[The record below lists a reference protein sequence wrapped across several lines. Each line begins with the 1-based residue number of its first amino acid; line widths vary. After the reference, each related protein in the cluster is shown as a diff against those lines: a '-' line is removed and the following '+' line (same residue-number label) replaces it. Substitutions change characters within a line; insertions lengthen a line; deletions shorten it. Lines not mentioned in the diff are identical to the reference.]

1 MHYTCS
7 PSLKNITNAVRTG
20 MATDTS
26 ASPLIGIITIER
38 CICRCQGTKTKPSN
52 NFNITNLPRHSI
64 HRSSARKLNTV
75 RRSSTPSKN
84 PPRSYWIKNTR
95 SSFRKCAVNSC
106 SSLVP
111 SILLYC
117 APSAQLYP
125 NRRNR
130 PQTRCNKPNNSW
142 IISRHKSDMIL
153 AAHSDASY
161 LSEPQVRSRAG
172 AHFFLSNAADIP
184 ANNGAILNIAHI
196 IKHVMASATQA
207 ELAALYINAREAV
220 YIRIILEE
228 LGHKQP
234 ATPLQT
240 DNAMADAVCNG
251 KNTAKMHQSHGHAIS
266 LAAQSQVPR
275 TISNLLAPWQAQ
287 LS

>member
-1 MHYTCS
+1 MKFIQKVRGKF
-7 PSLKNITNAVRTG
+7 LFLARAVDPTLLCPIS
-20 MATDTS
+20 AIVSQSAKPTTDTMQQTKQLLDYI
-26 ASPLIGIITIER
+26 ASQEETVITY
-38 CICRCQGTKTKPSN
+38 N
-52 NFNITNLPRHSI
+52 
-64 HRSSARKLNTV
+64 A
-75 RRSSTPSKN
+75 
-84 PPRSYWIKNTR
+84 
-95 SSFRKCAVNSC
+95 
-106 SSLVP
+106 
-111 SILLYC
+111 
-117 APSAQLYP
+117 
-125 NRRNR
+125 
-130 PQTRCNKPNNSW
+130 
-142 IISRHKSDMIL
+142 SDMIL

-161 LSEPQVRSRAG
+161 LSEPQVCSRAG

-251 KNTAKMHQSHGHAIS
+251 KNTAKMHQSHGHAIL
-266 LAAQSQVPR
+266 LAAQSRMPR

-287 LS
+287 LC